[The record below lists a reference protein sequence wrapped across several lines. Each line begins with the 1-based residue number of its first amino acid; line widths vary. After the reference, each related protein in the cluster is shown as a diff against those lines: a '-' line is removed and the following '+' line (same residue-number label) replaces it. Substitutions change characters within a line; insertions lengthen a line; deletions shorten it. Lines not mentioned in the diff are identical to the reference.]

1 MPDPTIEAAREIFDE
16 SVDHLREA
24 IEGLSP
30 DALAW
35 RPAGEDSN
43 PITVLA
49 VHGMHSSRWW
59 LSIARGLP
67 LAGARPSV
75 RVRRGVRE
83 RHGPAVVRGRDGR
96 RVSRPARHRRGVR
109 PRRDPPDPGSGAGD
123 GGLGPPA
130 RARALPRAR
139 RAGAADPPAVCN
151 SGRKGAPAGSPAVA
165 VDLLVERT
173 SAALHPRSRRL
184 FVLGAIARAR

>member
-35 RPAGEDSN
+35 RPAGDESN

-59 LSIARGLP
+59 LTIARGLP
-67 LAGARPSV
+67 LPERDRPSEFV
-75 RVRRGVRE
+75 AETGDNAELLEFFDRMVGECRE
-83 RHGPAVVRGRDGR
+83 RLDPAE
-96 RVSRPARHRRGVR
+96 PFE
-109 PRRDPPDPGSGAGD
+109 AG
-123 GGLGPPA
+123 
-130 RARALPRAR
+130 
-139 RAGAADPPAVCN
+139 
-151 SGRKGAPAGSPAVA
+151 
-165 VDLLVERT
+165 VERSVPDDEPVT
-173 SAALHPRSRRL
+173 AAWALLHALEHLREHVAQAQLTRQLWERQT
-184 FVLGAIARAR
+184 

>member
-35 RPAGEDSN
+35 RPAGEESN

-59 LSIARGLP
+59 LTIARGLP
-67 LAGARPSV
+67 LPERDRPSEFV
-75 RVRRGVRE
+75 AESASDSELLSFVDTMAAECR
-83 RHGPAVVRGRDGR
+83 
-96 RVSRPARHRRGVR
+96 ARLDAAEAF
-109 PRRDPPDPGSGAGD
+109 DPNAI
-123 GGLGPPA
+123 
-130 RARALPRAR
+130 RALPE
-139 RAGAADPPAVCN
+139 GESV
-151 SGRKGAPAGSPAVA
+151 
-165 VDLLVERT
+165 T
-173 SAALHPRSRRL
+173 SAWALLHALEHFREHVAQALLTRQLTEQR
-184 FVLGAIARAR
+184 